1 MSEIMKTEK
10 NEIQRVNVNPENL
23 IAQAIEKGLPVETM
37 EKLLAM
43 RRELKEEVAKEQYYI
58 SLSQFQKQCPVIKK
72 ESKVDFTGKTGK
84 RTKYEYAG
92 LDSIVS
98 QVRDL
103 LEANGF
109 SYTVKTKQT
118 EKSVMA
124 ICESH
129 HVAGYSDSTFFEIPI
144 DYDAYMNAAQKV
156 ASALT
161 YAKRYAFC
169 NAFGI
174 MTGDEDDDCQSNN
187 GTENILEDVSQNIG
201 KEKPTTVGFSEAS
214 DSERM
219 KNELLD
225 TGRPFT
231 KEMNDEEKTFFVNI
245 KNTVIYTK
253 DQYTVDKKK
262 VFEIID
268 KYENIG
274 KIIDGEPLLT
284 DDSNIIPEFLT
295 EDEQKQDDLPKGVV

>member
-10 NEIQRVNVNPENL
+10 NEIHQVNVNPENL
-23 IAQAIEKGLPVETM
+23 IAQAIEKGLPAETM

-58 SLSQFQKQCPVIKK
+58 SLSQFQKKCPVIKK

-109 SYTVKTKQT
+109 SYTIKTKQT

-129 HVAGYSDSTFFEIPI
+129 HVSGYSDSTSFEIPI
-144 DYDAYMNAAQKV
+144 DYEAYMNAAQKV

-174 MTGDEDDDCQSNN
+174 MTGDEDDDCQSNSDN
-187 GTENILEDVSQNIG
+187 GSSNILKNVSQNID
-201 KEKPTTVGFSEAS
+201 KEKLLAIGFSEKA
-214 DSERM
+214 DSERR
-219 KNELLD
+219 KNELLEI
-225 TGRPFT
+225 GRPFQ
-231 KEMNDEEKTFFVNI
+231 KAMNDEEINFFKGIKNI
-245 KNTVIYTK
+245 KTYSEE
-253 DQYTVDKKK
+253 QYKTDKVK
-262 VFEIID
+262 VLEIE
-268 KYENIG
+268 KSYKES
-274 KIIDGEPLLT
+274 EV
-284 DDSNIIPEFLT
+284 IPEFLL
-295 EDEQKQDDLPKGVV
+295 ESEKEKDDELPKGVM